1 MGRIA
6 VALIS
11 GLSFLLGGC
20 ALFTPLPEKSG
31 LEDRL
36 SVFPT
41 EGLPLKGRTVVHW
54 DAHQIPFI
62 EAERDED
69 AAFALGLVHAHLRLG
84 QMEALRRVAQGR
96 LAEMAGPIAVDI
108 DRGVR
113 TLDFGRAAA
122 EIEAKLPPAT
132 RAWLEN
138 YVAGINHYQ
147 QGLTELPIE
156 FKVLGLEREPWRI
169 ADVLTFGRLG
179 GSDVNWLVWFN
190 LLKLR
195 DREDWPQLW
204 ARLLENGSDSV
215 PSFTAAGDGPSL
227 ESILSDVT
235 KSGSNSLAVSAARSR
250 SGGAI
255 LANDPHLGINL
266 PNIWLI
272 VGLKSPSY
280 HAVGLMAPGL
290 PIFAIGRNPWIAWGG
305 TNMRAASSEL
315 YDLSGTED
323 AGLVEREETIAVR
336 WWFDETVTLRDSK
349 WGPILS
355 DVPQLQDLDLP
366 DVALRWTGHLPSD
379 EISAFLAVSRARGFE
394 DFRGAFRSFAVP
406 GQNMLFA
413 DSDGNIGQVMAV
425 QLPKRNGAPPEDVLL
440 DPEGREAAWQELQGV
455 QELPY
460 VLNPAAG
467 YLASANNRPVQSD
480 VQVGYFFSPDDR
492 VSRMGELLG
501 GEGKIGVEE
510 IRGLQQDVYMA
521 SAVALRAVLLERID
535 ALGPAAEA
543 DAKKGQVIALIRDWD
558 GRYAEDSRGA
568 LAFELFRDG
577 FTEAFYRVSFG
588 DQDWA
593 AFAGV
598 GRIKTLLLEDI
609 EAADPEILGAALE
622 TALSGAAAR
631 IGDFADWGEMHRLRL
646 AHPLSNLPLIGGR
659 YRFADY
665 PAAGSSDTLMKTAHA
680 TTSERHATRYGANAR
695 HISDLSDPDLN
706 FFVLLGGQDGWIN
719 SSTFLD
725 QVPLWRAGDYVQLP
739 LSPEKFRAGAQR
751 SMTLRP

>member
-1 MGRIA
+1 MGRIV

-11 GLSFLLGGC
+11 GLSFFVGGC
-20 ALFTPLPEKSG
+20 ALFTPLPETSG

-41 EGLPLKGRTVVHW
+41 ENLPLQGRTVVHW

-108 DRGVR
+108 DRGIR

-138 YVAGINHYQ
+138 YVAGVNHYQ

-169 ADVLTFGRLG
+169 ADVLTFGRLA

-195 DREDWPQLW
+195 DRDDWPQLW

-215 PSFTAAGDGPSL
+215 PSFAAQGEGPTL
-227 ESILSDVT
+227 QGLLSDVT
-235 KSGSNSLAVSAARSR
+235 RSGSNSLAVSAARSR

-255 LANDPHLGINL
+255 LANDPHLGIFL
-266 PNIWLI
+266 PNTWLI

-280 HAVGLMAPGL
+280 HALGLMAPGL

-315 YDLSGTED
+315 YDLSRTKD
-323 AGLVEREETIAVR
+323 AGLVEREEEIAVR
-336 WWFDETVTLRDSK
+336 WWFDDKVTLRDSK
-349 WGPILS
+349 WGPVLS
-355 DVPQLQDLDLP
+355 DVPQLRDLDLP

-413 DSDGNIGQVMAV
+413 DKDGNIGQVMAV

-440 DPEGREAAWQELQGV
+440 DPESREAAWRDLQGV

-467 YLASANNRPVQSD
+467 YLASANNRPARSD

-501 GEGKIGVEE
+501 GEGKVGLEE

-521 SAVALRAVLLERID
+521 SSVALRAVLLERID
-535 ALGPAAEA
+535 ALGLAA
-543 DAKKGQVIALIRDWD
+543 DRDTGKGRVVGLIRDWD

-598 GRIKTLLLEDI
+598 GRIKALLLEDI
-609 EAADPEILGAALE
+609 EAAEPEILRAALE
-622 TALSGAAAR
+622 TALKGAAER

-646 AHPLSNLPLIGGR
+646 AHPLSNLPLVGGR

-665 PAAGSSDTLMKTAHA
+665 PSAGSSDTLMKTAHA
-680 TTSERHATRYGANAR
+680 STSERHATRYGANAR

-706 FFVLLGGQDGWIN
+706 YFVLLGGQDGWIN

-739 LSPEKFRAGAQR
+739 LSPEKFRARAQR